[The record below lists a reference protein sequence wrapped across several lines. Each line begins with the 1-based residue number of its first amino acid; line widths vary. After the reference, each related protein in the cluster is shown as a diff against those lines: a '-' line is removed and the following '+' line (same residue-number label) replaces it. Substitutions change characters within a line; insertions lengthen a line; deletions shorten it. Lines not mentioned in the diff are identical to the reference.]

1 MLILGIIVIGI
12 IGVGLFS
19 WWAYRRW
26 NEFDSYYERE
36 HQDPPVFNDWIGG
49 GRHSSHVRRPNGGP
63 GPSQTW
69 QASSSFHCPPMT
81 EDRTCTAICVS
92 TPLLQRDV
100 GGAPSKG
107 LRRMV
112 ELGDE

>member
-26 NEFDSYYERE
+26 NEVDSYYERE

-49 GRHSSHVRRPNGGP
+49 GRP
-63 GPSQTW
+63 
-69 QASSSFHCPPMT
+69 
-81 EDRTCTAICVS
+81 
-92 TPLLQRDV
+92 
-100 GGAPSKG
+100 
-107 LRRMV
+107 
-112 ELGDE
+112 